1 MVDQDGLKRIIGTT
15 TNKAKVVIERGP
27 VANFAFAVGDTS
39 PVYHDAEAAR
49 AAGLPGI
56 PVPPTYPSVMHT
68 WGAFSE
74 QQPADRPIGN
84 PMAQVIGPLL
94 AQGGLVLHGEQSFE
108 YHRPLWVG
116 DVLVGEGTIVDAY
129 TKESRGR
136 TMTFVVSETVWRD
149 ERSGEPAVTTRMNLI
164 HRS

>member
-1 MVDQDGLKRIIGTT
+1 
-15 TNKAKVVIERGP
+15 
-27 VANFAFAVGDTS
+27 
-39 PVYHDAEAAR
+39 
-49 AAGLPGI
+49 
-56 PVPPTYPSVMHT
+56 
-68 WGAFSE
+68 
-74 QQPADRPIGN
+74 
-84 PMAQVIGPLL
+84 
-94 AQGGLVLHGEQSFE
+94 
-108 YHRPLWVG
+108 VG